1 MKKFLPIILIIVLV
15 AIVMCFA
22 ACGNN
27 KVDDTLTSMSNEM
40 TSIMDDATTL
50 GEALEEDMTDLS
62 QELTGE
68 NANGNDL
75 TDENISGVSDLNGSS
90 TSTAE

>member
-50 GEALEEDMTDLS
+50 GEELKDDMTDLS
-62 QELTGE
+62 E
-68 NANGNDL
+68 AL
-75 TDENISGVSDLNGSS
+75 TDENSMGNNLTDENMTGASDLNGSS
-90 TSTAE
+90 TSVAE

>member
-50 GEALEEDMTDLS
+50 GEELKDDMTDLS
-62 QELTGE
+62 Q
-68 NANGNDL
+68 AL
-75 TDENISGVSDLNGSS
+75 TDENSMGNNLTDENMTGASDLNGSN
-90 TSTAE
+90 TSVAE